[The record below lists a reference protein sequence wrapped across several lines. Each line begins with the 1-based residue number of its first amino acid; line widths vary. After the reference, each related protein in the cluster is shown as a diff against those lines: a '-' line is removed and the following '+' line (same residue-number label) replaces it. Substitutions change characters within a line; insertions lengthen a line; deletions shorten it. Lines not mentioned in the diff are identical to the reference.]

1 MRYHLTPVRMAIIK
15 MSTNSKCCC
24 EGVEEREGSCT
35 AGGNVSWHG
44 RCGGQSVCTV
54 LSCSGTFDSVTATL
68 QPARLL
74 STGVLQASI
83 VEWVAMPSSRGSS
96 QPRDQTQVS
105 CVVGTF
111 FTHLGHQRSP
121 RILEWAAYPFS
132 WELPDLGIELGS
144 PALQV
149 ASLPA
154 ELTGKPRRQYG
165 DSFKN

>member
-44 RCGGQSVCTV
+44 RCGGRSVCTV

-83 VEWVAMPSSRGSS
+83 VEWVAMPSSRGIF
-96 QPRDQTQVS
+96 PTQGSNPGLLCCRHILYPSRSPEKPKNIGMGSLSLLMGTSWSRNWTGVS
-105 CVVGTF
+105 CIAGGF
-111 FTHLGHQRSP
+111 FTS
-121 RILEWAAYPFS
+121 WANRKAQKTV
-132 WELPDLGIELGS
+132 WRLL
-144 PALQV
+144 
-149 ASLPA
+149 
-154 ELTGKPRRQYG
+154 
-165 DSFKN
+165 